1 MLTDHVTENYYG
13 KYYFIKNRLPMH
25 SECDL
30 FDKFELELDSMQQK
44 TTECFLLIKVACL
57 EQKNLLK

>member
-1 MLTDHVTENYYG
+1 MLTDHVTENYHG
-13 KYYFIKNRLPMH
+13 KYYFIKTRLPTH

-30 FDKFELELDSMQQK
+30 FDKFQLELDSMRQK
-44 TTECFLLIKVACL
+44 TTECVPWIKVACL